1 MSADR
6 PTINISELTRLQEQ
20 NDRPAPLSKDHVQ
33 DYATAA
39 LVVLR
44 GLSRADKLRVLR
56 HMRRLMG

>member
-1 MSADR
+1 MTDR

-20 NDRPAPLSKDHVQ
+20 IDRPTPLTKDHVQ

-44 GLSRADKLRVLR
+44 GLSRSDKLRVLR
-56 HMRRLMG
+56 HMRKLLG